1 MAEAGR
7 ILTTTSGEAREGSAM
22 SYPFADRAA
31 EDERL
36 VAQAALFD
44 PRG

>member
-1 MAEAGR
+1 
-7 ILTTTSGEAREGSAM
+7 M

-36 VAQAALFD
+36 VAKGTLFD
-44 PRG
+44 PLTPMTGAWVTVP